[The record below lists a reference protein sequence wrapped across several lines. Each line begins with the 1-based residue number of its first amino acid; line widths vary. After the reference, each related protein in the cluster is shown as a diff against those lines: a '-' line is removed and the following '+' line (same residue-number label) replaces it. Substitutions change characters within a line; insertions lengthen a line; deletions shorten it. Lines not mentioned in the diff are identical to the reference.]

1 MEISTDVIMLLIFV
15 FIIAAYLGVELIS
28 KVPSQLHTPLMSGTN
43 AISGITI
50 VGAIAATAINASGNH
65 ILGLIIG
72 AIAIFFATVNVIG
85 GYFVTD
91 RMLSMFKKK
100 EAPKK

>member
-1 MEISTDVIMLLIFV
+1 MEISTDTIMLLIFV

-50 VGAIAATAINASGNH
+50 VGAIAATALNASGNKV
-65 ILGLIIG
+65 LGIVLG
-72 AIAIFFATVNVIG
+72 SIAIFFATVNVIG

-91 RMLSMFKKK
+91 RMLAMFKKK
-100 EAPKK
+100 ETPKK

>member
-1 MEISTDVIMLLIFV
+1 MEISTDTIMLLIFV

-50 VGAIAATAINASGNH
+50 VGAIAATALNASGNKV
-65 ILGLIIG
+65 LGIVLG

-85 GYFVTD
+85 GYLVTD
-91 RMLSMFKKK
+91 RMLAMFKKK

>member
-1 MEISTDVIMLLIFV
+1 MEMDTIMLLIFV

-50 VGAIAATAINASGNH
+50 VGAIAATAVNASGNKV
-65 ILGLIIG
+65 LGIVLG

-91 RMLSMFKKK
+91 RMLAMFKKK

>member
-1 MEISTDVIMLLIFV
+1 MEISTDTIMLLIFV

-65 ILGLIIG
+65 VFGIILG

-85 GYFVTD
+85 AYFVTD
-91 RMLSMFKKK
+91 RKLEMFKKK
-100 EAPKK
+100 ETTKK

>member
-1 MEISTDVIMLLIFV
+1 MDGKTIMLLIFV
-15 FIIAAYLGVELIS
+15 FIIAAFLGVELIS

-50 VGAIAATAINASGNH
+50 VGAIAACAISVTLEND
-65 ILGLIIG
+65 LIGIIVG
-72 AIAIFFATVNVIG
+72 GIAILSATINVIG

-91 RMLSMFKKK
+91 RMLGMFKKK
-100 EAPKK
+100 EAKK

>member
-1 MEISTDVIMLLIFV
+1 MEITTDTIMLLIFV

-50 VGAIAATAINASGNH
+50 VGAIAATAINTSGSH
-65 ILGLIIG
+65 VFDIILG

-100 EAPKK
+100 ETPKK

>member
-50 VGAIAATAINASGNH
+50 VGAIAATAINASGYH
-65 ILGLIIG
+65 VFGIILG

-91 RMLSMFKKK
+91 RMLAMFKKK
-100 EAPKK
+100 ETPKK

>member
-50 VGAIAATAINASGNH
+50 VGAIAATAINASGKH
-65 ILGLIIG
+65 VFGIILG

-100 EAPKK
+100 ETPKK

>member
-28 KVPSQLHTPLMSGTN
+28 KVPSQRHTPLLSGTN

-50 VGAIAATAINASGNH
+50 VGAIAATALNASGNKV
-65 ILGLIIG
+65 LGIVLG
-72 AIAIFFATVNVIG
+72 SVAIFFATVNVIG

-91 RMLSMFKKK
+91 RMLAMFKKK